1 VDTACS
7 SSLVATH
14 LACQSLRNGES
25 GLALAGGIT
34 VMTTPVV
41 FTEFARQRGLVPDG
55 RCGDLWRVCQ
65 DGLSVVGV
73 AAAVPMPLMHTV
85 ELNAGTMDA
94 DAGPQLHANWI
105 WASSAL
111 DHAAIT
117 RLSQLWF
124 DVCCSSSFIKT
135 KKLPCRRQMGSCS
148 PILPAFPATSPR
160 LPGDLQTLIVT
171 ARFAGRG
178 LITQNARLAC
188 CGAVTRGFVWRRC
201 GFVTSSQS
209 DGCARGL
216 CVHGEDRFL
225 GDGVATSAQP
235 APNRVGGVED
245 LINAQSRTAVG
256 RAGCEWH
263 LAVK

>member
-117 RLSQLWF
+117 RLSQLWCDALSGICAHVRGGGGGLTPS
-124 DVCCSSSFIKT
+124 DV
-135 KKLPCRRQMGSCS
+135 
-148 PILPAFPATSPR
+148 
-160 LPGDLQTLIVT
+160 
-171 ARFAGRG
+171 
-178 LITQNARLAC
+178 
-188 CGAVTRGFVWRRC
+188 
-201 GFVTSSQS
+201 
-209 DGCARGL
+209 
-216 CVHGEDRFL
+216 
-225 GDGVATSAQP
+225 
-235 APNRVGGVED
+235 
-245 LINAQSRTAVG
+245 AVG
-256 RAGCEWH
+256 LSQQQIDELERRYADR
-263 LAVK
+263 